1 MPELCPPVLGAQGSR
16 TELGCPHLQE
26 SGGDSWV
33 PLGTLTAQQVPVSAR
48 CDVSD
53 QIPTPGSR
61 PLHRPRTDIC
71 PPCRERRVHT
81 RKTPAQES
89 RRHTELTPGS
99 RPVPLLCVSA
109 ANQGEGPHARSSG
122 SRLRAT
128 SLPSRLRAVPRLY
141 RRLETPLRSPGGT
154 LCPFPTAVRRSR
166 SGGRGAER
174 NSSDVDVFPHLAV
187 LSQGAATRPSP
198 CQPPL
203 LLSRT
208 FSVRPPTTPAPLP
221 HLQAT
226 SPHHS
231 LPLPCSSFPSFS
243 PLHDHHLTISFK
255 K

>member
-1 MPELCPPVLGAQGSR
+1 MALPAWMPELCPPVLGAQGSR

-166 SGGRGAER
+166 SGREGSRTQQFGCRRLPTSCGSFPRGRYQTLSVSA
-174 NSSDVDVFPHLAV
+174 SALAFPHL
-187 LSQGAATRPSP
+187 LRPPAHHPGSP
-198 CQPPL
+198 SASAGDISPSFPPSSL
-203 LLSRT
+203 LLVPILLS
-208 FSVRPPTTPAPLP
+208 PP
-221 HLQAT
+221 
-226 SPHHS
+226 
-231 LPLPCSSFPSFS
+231 
-243 PLHDHHLTISFK
+243 
-255 K
+255 